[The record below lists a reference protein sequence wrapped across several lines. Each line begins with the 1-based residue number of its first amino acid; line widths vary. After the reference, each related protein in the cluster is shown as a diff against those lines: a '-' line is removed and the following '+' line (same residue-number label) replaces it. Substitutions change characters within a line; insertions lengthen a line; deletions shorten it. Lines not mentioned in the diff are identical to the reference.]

1 MAALMTYEKAMSVTS
16 MAARVEAADWLGR
29 MREIAAAPSNQR
41 VRMMKQIGEQ
51 SGISWCTIRNKFYAY
66 QKNEAALIDRR
77 RVKHL
82 SAANPWLE
90 CYMTYVENDR
100 NTSKNGWRQ
109 MMADFRSGKPMI
121 GMIGTWRDV
130 WARERGFE
138 PMPQECPLD
147 WIPHGATYENL
158 QEVSK
163 RNPDYYFNI
172 LSTRRGRKARRDA
185 HG

>member
-66 QKNEAALIDRR
+66 QKNESSLIDRR

-90 CYMTYVENDR
+90 CYMTYVEND
-100 NTSKNGWRQ
+100 KNK
-109 MMADFRSGKPMI
+109 S
-121 GMIGTWRDV
+121 
-130 WARERGFE
+130 
-138 PMPQECPLD
+138 
-147 WIPHGATYENL
+147 
-158 QEVSK
+158 
-163 RNPDYYFNI
+163 
-172 LSTRRGRKARRDA
+172 
-185 HG
+185 